1 MATKGKKSK
10 NHEDQMS
17 FIEEFDWKQSHGG
30 KRAGAGRKAS
40 AVKTQVM
47 RVPEPLVAS
56 FKAQIEEFR
65 RSIATEK
72 Q

>member
-40 AVKTQVM
+40 AVKTHYA
-47 RVPEPLVAS
+47 RPRA
-56 FKAQIEEFR
+56 FGG
-65 RSIATEK
+65 
-72 Q
+72 